1 MVLRIALCCSV
12 LSAVSMGTS
21 RGITNSLDFYH
32 VLFILFIVAGFI
44 IGFIYK
50 YQLRRAVP
58 RPNCNERGD
67 TMKAHK
73 KGMLGEK
80 DRVQEAKFWVM
91 MRKAGPGK
99 QCLK

>member
-44 IGFIYK
+44 DN
-50 YQLRRAVP
+50 YQLKRAVP